1 MDTMLQA
8 RTLDSRPIAPS
19 LFAHFVLR
27 SSNMPAMVDW
37 YLTVLNM
44 HVVKRNDFIT
54 FLTYDDEHHRLA
66 IVNIA
71 GLQAPDPKSWG
82 LAHVAYTFRD
92 VGELLSTYRRLKKAG
107 IEPYRPI
114 HHGPTLS
121 MYYHDPDGNSVEL
134 QVDCFKTKAEASAY
148 FQTESFT
155 RNPIGV
161 NFDPETL
168 IAAYESGVSEAELLR
183 QPDGPM
189 ASPQGLA

>member
-1 MDTMLQA
+1 MDTVVQS
-8 RTLDSRPIAPS
+8 RTLDSKPIAPS

-37 YLTVLNM
+37 YSTVLNM
-44 HVVKRNDFIT
+44 HVVKRNDFIC

-66 IVNIA
+66 IVNI
-71 GLQAPDPKSWG
+71 PDLHKPDQRSWG
-82 LAHVAYTFRD
+82 LAHVAYTFRN

-121 MYYHDPDGNSVEL
+121 MYYHDPDGNSVEM
-134 QVDCFKTKAEASAY
+134 QVDCFKTKEETSAY
-148 FQTESFT
+148 FQTEGFT

-168 IAAYESGVSEAELLR
+168 VAAYESGASEAELLR

-189 ASPQGLA
+189 ASPQGL